1 MQRVVIVGT
10 SLTGLRAAEAL
21 REYGFVGELIM
32 VGDEPHVPYD
42 RPPLSRQVML
52 GVASSSETSLP
63 RARSIN
69 AKWHLGV
76 KATRIDVSARGLT
89 LSTGENL
96 NFDRLLIATGT
107 RARRWPNEA
116 ESSLRG
122 LLTLRTREDAQ
133 ELHEA
138 LRQRPRRVVVIGG
151 GFTGCEIASACREL
165 DLPVTLIERSETP
178 LANAIGSSIG
188 HHAAALQRAKG
199 VDLRCN
205 STVERL
211 EGDAEN
217 RVSKVYVSEDLTPIE
232 ADVVVVALG
241 SVPNAEWLAGS
252 ELAIGP
258 HGAACDPSCRAYD
271 QFGIAIDDIFVAGDV
286 ARFPH
291 PLFNFQFMTLEHWG
305 NAVAQARTAA
315 YNMVGAQGR
324 RKPHIEVPS
333 FWSSQFDTS
342 IKSVGVPSAGDE
354 VFVAQGDPDEGH
366 FLAVYGSKGRVIG
379 AVGFN
384 QAKWMEHY
392 RRLIETGA
400 PFPSSIG
407 VDATTIGKPFPAEFP
422 HASYE
427 ALNSY
432 ITLSGYTA
440 IDSPGKF
447 HLVRNYQL

>member
-1 MQRVVIVGT
+1 MQRVVIVGA

-21 REYGFVGELIM
+21 REYGFAGELIL

-42 RPPLSRQVML
+42 RPPLSKQVML
-52 GVASSSETSLP
+52 GVASPSQTSLP

-76 KATRIDVSARGLT
+76 RATALDVSARVLT
-89 LSTGENL
+89 LSSGENL

-107 RARRWPNEA
+107 RARKWPNET

-122 LLTLRTREDAQ
+122 VLTLRTREDAQ
-133 ELHEA
+133 ELCDA
-138 LRQRPRRVVVIGG
+138 LRHQPRRVVVIGG

-165 DLPVTLIERSETP
+165 GLPVTLIERSNTP

-188 HHAAALQRAKG
+188 LHAAALQRAKG

-217 RVSKVYVSEDLTPIE
+217 RVSKVYVSGDSTPIE
-232 ADVVVVALG
+232 AAVVVVALG
-241 SVPNAEWLAGS
+241 SVPNVEWLAGS

-271 QFGIAIDDIFVAGDV
+271 QFGIAIDDVFVAGDV

-315 YNMVGAQGR
+315 YNMVGVHGR

-354 VFVAQGDPDEGH
+354 VFVAQGDPDKGH

-384 QAKWMEHY
+384 QGKWMEHY

-400 PFPSSIG
+400 AFPSSTG
-407 VDATTIGKPFPAEFP
+407 VDATTIGKPVPTGFP
-422 HASYE
+422 HASHE

-432 ITLSGYTA
+432 VTLSGYTA

-447 HLVRNYQL
+447 HLVQNHQL